1 MGEPKRIRL
10 LVTKGTF
17 EHYGGGERDLLN
29 NLAGWKEYFDI
40 TVATLFANS
49 ETRQRLNDLDIQLLT
64 PIKPWSY
71 SSGAWAEMRAKSS
84 IRASK
89 SWYSMLHITEQGPSL
104 ATIIANVDA
113 VNITSGVGSMEF
125 IEYLPAELPV
135 HTHMLEPDRGLYSTD
150 LHYRVDGVPKQNLTL
165 TGILLAKQRRID
177 QKLLLKAAKR
187 GKISGNSKHT
197 ATRIKEVYGVE
208 AGVLYPSVDSGIWP
222 EEAGEKEDWPTVSK
236 LYELTKGEYVIN
248 IGRAM
253 WAKGIWDTIS
263 SLKGLDIA
271 LVQLGGGV
279 DDMVYEHAKS
289 CGVKLHALPRV
300 SQEELCTLMRHAK
313 AMVSHARNE
322 PFGMTIPE
330 SYAMGCPVIVADEGG
345 FRETV
350 VDGKTGRLLARD
362 DDWHTAIKQA
372 DEERENWTLEGRK
385 HLAEMDLTVTA
396 QSKRLADIIR
406 EMLT

>member
-1 MGEPKRIRL
+1 M
-10 LVTKGTF
+10 
-17 EHYGGGERDLLN
+17 
-29 NLAGWKEYFDI
+29 
-40 TVATLFANS
+40 
-49 ETRQRLNDLDIQLLT
+49 
-64 PIKPWSY
+64 
-71 SSGAWAEMRAKSS
+71 
-84 IRASK
+84 
-89 SWYSMLHITEQGPSL
+89 
-104 ATIIANVDA
+104 
-113 VNITSGVGSMEF
+113 
-125 IEYLPAELPV
+125 
-135 HTHMLEPDRGLYSTD
+135 
-150 LHYRVDGVPKQNLTL
+150 
-165 TGILLAKQRRID
+165 AKQRRID

-197 ATRIKEVYGVE
+197 AARIKEVYGVE

-385 HLAEMDLTVTA
+385 HLAEMDLTVAA

>member
-64 PIKPWSY
+64 PIKAWSY

-84 IRASK
+84 RRASK
-89 SWYSMLHITEQGPSL
+89 AWYSMLHITEQGPSL
-104 ATIIANVDA
+104 ATIIANADA
-113 VNITSGVGSMEF
+113 VNITSGVGSMEV

-197 ATRIKEVYGVE
+197 AARIKEVYGID
-208 AGVLYPSVDSGIWP
+208 AGVLYPSVDSKIWP

-248 IGRAM
+248 IGRSM

-263 SLKGLDIA
+263 SLKGLDIT

-279 DDMVYEHAKS
+279 DDMVHEHAKS

-300 SQEELCTLMRHAK
+300 SQEELCSLMRHAK

-385 HLAEMDLTVTA
+385 HLAEMDLTVAA

>member
-64 PIKPWSY
+64 PIKAWSY

-84 IRASK
+84 RRASK
-89 SWYSMLHITEQGPSL
+89 AWYSMLHITEQGPSL
-104 ATIIANVDA
+104 ATIIANADA
-113 VNITSGVGSMEF
+113 VNITSGVGSMEV

-197 ATRIKEVYGVE
+197 AARIKEVYGVD
-208 AGVLYPSVDSGIWP
+208 AGVLYPSVDSEIWP

-263 SLKGLDIA
+263 SLKGLDIE

-289 CGVKLHALPRV
+289 CGVQLHALPRV

-385 HLAEMDLTVTA
+385 HLAEMDLTVAA